1 MTQVRSDRR
10 WWSAR
15 IPCVLFHPN
24 THPHPAPRPT
34 IYLPKNERLMLL
46 DAKWSTET
54 WSHLSVK
61 PKGISSFPPQRH
73 LEFSK
78 VSCPQIWWE
87 NGKNKP
93 MITLEVISQG
103 QWQLK
108 APTKC
113 TSSLPPPLYPISSS
127 LFRTCLSMKQYKNLK
142 LSWLKVE
149 IKKPPSLKMYR
160 FSLSEK
166 LLPLPFGRGLI
177 CHRAIYPC
185 LWIYCFTF
193 DRYHHLLG
201 IP

>member
-15 IPCVLFHPN
+15 IPCVLFHSN
-24 THPHPAPRPT
+24 THPPPAPHPT

-78 VSCPQIWWE
+78 VCCPQSWWE
-87 NGKNKP
+87 NGNNKP

-113 TSSLPPPLYPISSS
+113 TSSLPPPLHPISSS
-127 LFRTCLSMKQYKNLK
+127 LFRTYLSMKQHKKLKIILAQGGNKETAIIKN
-142 LSWLKVE
+142 VQ
-149 IKKPPSLKMYR
+149 I
-160 FSLSEK
+160 
-166 LLPLPFGRGLI
+166 
-177 CHRAIYPC
+177 
-185 LWIYCFTF
+185 
-193 DRYHHLLG
+193 
-201 IP
+201 